1 MVKNEIQNIE
11 DRVNQLSSKVISIES
26 KITRIDE
33 SKDWD
38 YQKVLSAIKY
48 LYRYYDDRTRNQILH
63 KSQCSYP
70 VSLI

>member
-48 LYRYYDDRTRNQILH
+48 LYRYYDDMTKDKEPDIT
-63 KSQCSYP
+63 
-70 VSLI
+70 